1 MASAFVASRFTLPH
15 DDTPASATR
24 ASVTGTGDDGAAS
37 VAGARVHLPFSSL
50 SSFLFPTLPPS
61 CFCFSLCA
69 LPLSLFLFIFYPNH
83 THRALH
89 SAPSPPHCMFTFS
102 AAVVVVCRMG
112 EAPYAPALPTSGHGS
127 GVRVAL
133 FSLVRCP
140 AAPRLHTHRQ
150 AQGGLPL
157 GAGIVSPSLANAPRS
172 ARFPLRFTPLV
183 PLSLSFS
190 LGRMRH
196 CELDYPSRGKHTQT
210 LAIHDDEA
218 T

>member
-102 AAVVVVCRMG
+102 AAVVVRCLSNGGGALRPCPAHIWARQRREGRSFFSRSVSSRST
-112 EAPYAPALPTSGHGS
+112 APHAPASPRRLTSRSRHREPVARECPTICS
-127 GVRVAL
+127 
-133 FSLVRCP
+133 
-140 AAPRLHTHRQ
+140 
-150 AQGGLPL
+150 
-157 GAGIVSPSLANAPRS
+157 
-172 ARFPLRFTPLV
+172 FPT
-183 PLSLSFS
+183 
-190 LGRMRH
+190 
-196 CELDYPSRGKHTQT
+196 T
-210 LAIHDDEA
+210 L
-218 T
+218 